1 MPTVLIVA
9 NGSRLRP
16 SYSPE
21 VATRLH
27 WALAATTLSA
37 LALAGGG
44 ASAPTPACG
53 GSQLAGTFA
62 VIPGS
67 AGAGNIVYSLRVRFL
82 SGRTCFVYGVPRL
95 QLLDRLRQPLPTKVV
110 PAFRP
115 GLMAV
120 RVPLRPGYG
129 AKASARFSPD
139 IPGPGEPQTGTQC
152 ERRSYYVRVT
162 PPPGRGTF
170 VAPVRPPTPVC
181 EHGRLSVSVMEAA

>member
-1 MPTVLIVA
+1 VV
-9 NGSRLRP
+9 SRP
-16 SYSPE
+16 
-21 VATRLH
+21 H
-27 WALAATTLSA
+27 WTLFAAAVSA
-37 LALAGGG
+37 LVLAGGG
-44 ASAPTPACG
+44 STAATPACTG
-53 GSQLAGTFA
+53 PQLAGTFA
-62 VIPGS
+62 VVPGS

-95 QLLDRLRQPLPTKVV
+95 QLLDRLRRPLPTKVT

-120 RVPLRPGYG
+120 RVPLRPGHG
-129 AKASARFSPD
+129 ARASARFSPD

-162 PPPGRGTF
+162 PPPGRGAF

-181 EHGRLSVSVMEAA
+181 EHGRLSVSVMSPA

>member
-1 MPTVLIVA
+1 M
-9 NGSRLRP
+9 
-16 SYSPE
+16 
-21 VATRLH
+21 ATRLC
-27 WALAATTLSA
+27 WTFAATALSA

-44 ASAPTPACG
+44 SSAPTAVCG
-53 GSQLAGTFA
+53 GSQLGGTFA
-62 VIPGS
+62 VVPGS
-67 AGAGNIVYSLRVRFL
+67 AGAGNIVYSLRMRFL
-82 SGRTCFVYGVPRL
+82 SGRTCFVFGVPRL
-95 QLLDRLRQPLPTKVV
+95 QLLDRLRRPLPTKVT

-120 RVPLRPGYG
+120 RVPMSPGRG
-129 AKASARFSPD
+129 ARASARFSPD

-181 EHGRLSVSVMEAA
+181 EHGRLSVSVMSPA